1 MLHGL
6 CRMLILQPQ
15 WLSITIHFPPLLLL
29 PTSGICLVLITGRY
43 IFNTRTIFNSSFNQL
58 CISVILQYF
67 SPMNYFFPFQKKKT
81 VPSRKTAFDIL
92 QIILLICYMYMY
104 MYILQRYVSSK
115 LYNFNKVKFNKAL
128 ICYHGNIFHFF
139 TLQTNNFYNSF

>member
-1 MLHGL
+1 MELSKKLWNVICWAAFISWIAKIPHYLWTKFVTCNHFRL
-6 CRMLILQPQ
+6 CYMGSVGCLFYNQSGCL
-15 WLSITIHFPPLLLL
+15 TIHFPPLLLL

-67 SPMNYFFPFQKKKT
+67 SPMNYFFPFQKNKT

-104 MYILQRYVSSK
+104 IL
-115 LYNFNKVKFNKAL
+115 
-128 ICYHGNIFHFF
+128 
-139 TLQTNNFYNSF
+139 